1 MALNKTK
8 RGHTH
13 RPPASA
19 KGIIDALAH
28 LPMSRYV
35 VLYCAWLAVKHYSA
49 STIHYK
55 RKALQTFVAW
65 ANERS
70 LTAPHEITKP
80 ILERYQHHLYYY
92 RQANGNALT
101 INTQMNMLVAVKGF
115 FKWAAREN
123 HILYNPAS
131 ELDLPKQPHHLP
143 RTILSV
149 EDVAA
154 ILNEADTAS
163 LYGLRDRAM
172 LELLYSTGMRR
183 MELAQLTRGDVDFK
197 RGVVFIREGKGRRD
211 RVVPLGARAC
221 AWLEKYL
228 LDVRPELVIADLPAL
243 FVTDFGDP
251 VSGQYVAAR
260 MKRYMALA
268 GIARPGAAHL
278 LRHACAT
285 HMLENGAD
293 IRYIQALLVYTSL
306 STTEIY
312 THVSIDKLKAI
323 HAATHPAHL
332 SGLGKAQAQAQ
343 DENAAT
349 ALLAALAAE
358 SEVEAAEEKAASQS
372 VSKSV
377 TQ

>member
-1 MALNKTK
+1 MALKKTK
-8 RGHTH
+8 RGHFS
-13 RPPASA
+13 RPPAPA

-28 LPMSRYV
+28 LPMTRYV
-35 VLYCAWLAVKHYSA
+35 VLYCDGLAVKHYSA
-49 STIHYK
+49 ATVHAR

-70 LTAPHEITKP
+70 LTQPQEITRP

-92 RQANGNALT
+92 RKANGATLAVR
-101 INTQMNMLVAVKGF
+101 TQMNLLIAVKMF
-115 FKWAAREN
+115 FKWATREN

-131 ELDLPKQPHHLP
+131 ELELPKQPHHLP

-154 ILNEADTAS
+154 ILNETDTAS

-183 MELAQLTRGDVDFK
+183 MELEKLTRSDVDFN

-228 LDVRPELVIADLPAL
+228 ADARPELVITEIAAL

-251 VSGQYVAAR
+251 VSGHYVAIR

-268 GIARPGAAHL
+268 GIARQGAAHL
-278 LRHACAT
+278 MRHACAT

-293 IRYIQALLVYTSL
+293 IRYIQALLGHSSL

-323 HAATHPAHL
+323 HAATHPARL

-343 DENAAT
+343 EETAAS

-358 SEVEAAEEKAASQS
+358 SEVEAAEEKAAS
-372 VSKSV
+372 KSV

>member
-8 RGHTH
+8 RGHGS
-13 RPPASA
+13 RPPAHA
-19 KGIIDALAH
+19 KGVIDPLAH

-35 VLYCAWLAVKHYSA
+35 VLYCGWLAIQHYSA
-49 STIHYK
+49 LTVRGR

-70 LTAPHEITKP
+70 LTEPREITKP
-80 ILERYQHHLYYY
+80 ILERFQHHLCFY
-92 RQANGNALT
+92 RKANGKTLALT
-101 INTQMNMLVAVKGF
+101 SQMNLLTAVKGF

-131 ELDLPKQPHHLP
+131 ELDLPKQPHQLP

-154 ILNEADTAS
+154 ILNEADTAN

-183 MELAQLTRGDVDFK
+183 MELEKLTRCDVDFN

-228 LDVRPELVIADLPAL
+228 LDVRPELVITEIDAL

-251 VSGQYVAAR
+251 VSGHYVGTR

-293 IRYIQALLVYTSL
+293 IRYIQALLGHANL
-306 STTEIY
+306 NTTEIY

-323 HAATHPAHL
+323 HAATHPARL

-358 SEVEAAEEKAASQS
+358 SEAEAAEEKA